1 MGKATGFLEY
11 SRVEE
16 PFRPEAERLK
26 DFAYL
31 HAALPAQAR
40 REQAARCMNCGVP
53 FCQSN
58 YGCPLH
64 NRVPEWNDL
73 LYQGRT
79 REALQRLLVTAP
91 FPEFTGRVCPQLCEK
106 ACMLGDDATTNRDN
120 ELYLI
125 EEGFRNGWIAPR
137 VPARRTDRRVAV
149 VGSGPAGLAAADLLN
164 RLGHRVTVVE
174 RADRPGGLLM
184 YGIPNMKLPKE
195 IVARRIGLM
204 KAEGVEFRLNTEADA
219 SLRADFDAVLLC
231 GGARRARRLS
241 VPGEEAKGVA
251 LAVDYL
257 SEATRALLEG
267 RASALDA
274 RGKDVLVVG
283 GGDTGNDCVGTCL
296 RQGCKSVT
304 QLEMLPAPPAQRTKN
319 NPWPEWPR
327 VLRTDYGQ
335 REAIAAQGRDP
346 RLFETTVE
354 RVLAGENG
362 HVCAVETVRVS
373 RGADGRLHP
382 IEGTR
387 RTLPCQLLL
396 IAAGF
401 VGCEAEMA
409 GRFHFSLNARNL
421 PDIPA
426 AAHALAPGLFAAGDM
441 RTGQSL
447 VVRALADGRAAA
459 REVHRWLG
467 VAER

>member
-1 MGKATGFLEY
+1 MGKATGHLEY

-16 PFRPEAERLK
+16 PFRPEMERLK
-26 DFAYL
+26 DFACL
-31 HAALPAQAR
+31 HETLPTQAR
-40 REQAARCMNCGVP
+40 RQQAARCMNCGVP
-53 FCQSN
+53 FCQSD

-64 NRVPEWNDL
+64 NRIPEWNDL
-73 LYQGRT
+73 LYQGQT
-79 REALQRLLVTAP
+79 REALQRLLLTAP

-106 ACMLGDDATTNRDN
+106 ACMLGDEATTNRDN

-137 VPARRTDRRVAV
+137 VPIRRTDRRVAV

-195 IVARRIGLM
+195 AVARRVGLM

-231 GGARRARRLS
+231 GGARRARRLN
-241 VPGEEAKGVA
+241 VPGEETVGVA

-257 SEATRALLEG
+257 SEVTRALLEG
-267 RASALDA
+267 RESALTA

-296 RQGCKSVT
+296 RQGCRSVT
-304 QLEMLPAPPAQRTKN
+304 QLEMLSAPPVRRAQN

-335 REAIAAQGRDP
+335 MEAIAVQGGDP

-354 RVLAGENG
+354 RVLADESGF
-362 HVCAVETVRVS
+362 VRAVETVRVA
-373 RGADGRLHP
+373 RGTDGRLRP
-382 IEGTR
+382 VEDTR

-401 VGCEAEMA
+401 VGCEQETAE
-409 GRFHFSLNARNL
+409 RFHVSLNARSL
-421 PDIPA
+421 PDLPA
-426 AAHALAPGLFAAGDM
+426 ATHTIAPGLFVAGDM
-441 RTGQSL
+441 RGGQSL

-459 REVHRWLG
+459 MEVHRWLG
-467 VAER
+467 GEDR

>member
-106 ACMLGDDATTNRDN
+106 ACMLGDDAATNRDN

-195 IVARRIGLM
+195 VVARRVGLM

-241 VPGEEAKGVA
+241 VPGEEAKGVT

-346 RLFETTVE
+346 RMFETTVE

-467 VAER
+467 GIGQ

>member
-106 ACMLGDDATTNRDN
+106 ACMLGDDAATNRDN

-195 IVARRIGLM
+195 VVARRVGLM

-241 VPGEEAKGVA
+241 VPGEEAKGVT

-327 VLRTDYGQ
+327 ILRTDYGQ

-373 RGADGRLHP
+373 RWADGRLHP

-467 VAER
+467 GIGQ

>member
-120 ELYLI
+120 ELYLV

-195 IVARRIGLM
+195 IVARRVGLM

-241 VPGEEAKGVA
+241 VPGEEAKGVT

>member
-120 ELYLI
+120 ELYLV

-137 VPARRTDRRVAV
+137 GPARRTDRRVAV

-195 IVARRIGLM
+195 VVARRVGLM

-241 VPGEEAKGVA
+241 VPGEEAKGVT

>member
-106 ACMLGDDATTNRDN
+106 ACMLGDDAATNRDN

-137 VPARRTDRRVAV
+137 VPARRTDRHVAV

-195 IVARRIGLM
+195 VVARRVGLM

-241 VPGEEAKGVA
+241 VPGEEAKGVT

>member
-120 ELYLI
+120 ELYLV

-195 IVARRIGLM
+195 IVARRVGLM

-241 VPGEEAKGVA
+241 VPGEEAKGVT

-327 VLRTDYGQ
+327 ILRTDYGQ

-409 GRFHFSLNARNL
+409 ERFHFSLNARNL

>member
-1 MGKATGFLEY
+1 
-11 SRVEE
+11 
-16 PFRPEAERLK
+16 
-26 DFAYL
+26 
-31 HAALPAQAR
+31 
-40 REQAARCMNCGVP
+40 
-53 FCQSN
+53 
-58 YGCPLH
+58 
-64 NRVPEWNDL
+64 
-73 LYQGRT
+73 
-79 REALQRLLVTAP
+79 
-91 FPEFTGRVCPQLCEK
+91 
-106 ACMLGDDATTNRDN
+106 
-120 ELYLI
+120 
-125 EEGFRNGWIAPR
+125 
-137 VPARRTDRRVAV
+137 
-149 VGSGPAGLAAADLLN
+149 
-164 RLGHRVTVVE
+164 
-174 RADRPGGLLM
+174 
-184 YGIPNMKLPKE
+184 
-195 IVARRIGLM
+195 
-204 KAEGVEFRLNTEADA
+204 
-219 SLRADFDAVLLC
+219 
-231 GGARRARRLS
+231 
-241 VPGEEAKGVA
+241 
-251 LAVDYL
+251 
-257 SEATRALLEG
+257 
-267 RASALDA
+267 
-274 RGKDVLVVG
+274 
-283 GGDTGNDCVGTCL
+283 
-296 RQGCKSVT
+296 
-304 QLEMLPAPPAQRTKN
+304 MLPAPPAQRTKN

-327 VLRTDYGQ
+327 ILRTDYGQ

>member
-195 IVARRIGLM
+195 IVARRVGLM

-241 VPGEEAKGVA
+241 VPGEEAKGVT

-327 VLRTDYGQ
+327 ILRTDYGQ

-346 RLFETTVE
+346 RMFETTVE

>member
-106 ACMLGDDATTNRDN
+106 ACMLGDDAATNRDN

-195 IVARRIGLM
+195 IVARRVGLM

>member
-195 IVARRIGLM
+195 VVARRVGLM

-241 VPGEEAKGVA
+241 VPGEEAKGVT

-327 VLRTDYGQ
+327 ILRTDYGQ

-467 VAER
+467 GIGQ

>member
-195 IVARRIGLM
+195 IVARRVGLM

-241 VPGEEAKGVA
+241 VPGEEAKGVT

-327 VLRTDYGQ
+327 ILRTDYGQ

-409 GRFHFSLNARNL
+409 GRFHFSLNARNV

>member
-106 ACMLGDDATTNRDN
+106 ACMLGDDAATNRDN
-120 ELYLI
+120 ELYLV

-195 IVARRIGLM
+195 VVARRVGLM

-327 VLRTDYGQ
+327 ILRTDYGQ

>member
-195 IVARRIGLM
+195 VVARRVGLM

-241 VPGEEAKGVA
+241 VPGEEAKGVT

-426 AAHALAPGLFAAGDM
+426 AAHALAPGLFTAGDM